1 MNMYLSRTKTY
12 LQNAKTELNNVIN
25 ILDECVV
32 IDNDVYQKNEVTKIK
47 KDCNTQLNNLVN
59 YIIPEDRRSDDE
71 WHILI

>member
-12 LQNAKTELNNVIN
+12 LQNAKTELNSVIN
-25 ILDECVV
+25 ILEECVV
-32 IDNDVYQKNEVTKIK
+32 IDNDVYKKNEVTKIR

-71 WHILI
+71 

>member
-59 YIIPEDRRSDDE
+59 MLLTSFFI
-71 WHILI
+71 